1 MPEVNEYIK
10 TIIGDIS
17 KQSKTNKSTS
27 TAIDATFDIE
37 RILETIDT
45 VNNKNYNI
53 RFLLKNTPENVFY
66 NLIVNFLPDGQKHA
80 FVQKQTCDIES
91 YSLFKNNAYNMNL
104 FKGKIEFFYYTS
116 FFKKTGQEVTA
127 KITDNDD
134 CLPKFYPNG
143 DPVPTLSSF
152 ISPGGSQTS
161 SGGAQTG
168 SSSSGNFSWPATGGY
183 GLSVNVSGT
192 AVSSNASGSGTGF
205 FTAIGNAASTVGNA
219 VGQAVIWIINILKPK
234 PCACPSQ
241 KMVANPCP
249 DIIPVGFTAFI
260 SEPEYVAML
269 RARLP
274 LTLQQWQWLHGK
286 DDVTDFIQKYINS
299 NPTNINQSKEVALWA
314 IDYMMNNPK
323 PVFTTFTIDYIQNN
337 PTVTWKQFQNWFMGS
352 PEGNDGGEIYNPTDY
367 IGINVSK
374 QNLPG
379 RNTFYDAFPK
389 VGTSG
394 MPSRQ
399 VYELVG
405 GHMWTAHNKGDDKY
419 QNACAIRV
427 SRALNYSGKPIPV
440 FINNK
445 LEQKTEKGKD
455 GLNYILDASS
465 LLAYMLK
472 AFPDTPPVHLK
483 NKTPDEYQKALN
495 GKWGIYIMVPKSGF
509 GASGHADFYSQSGC
523 LSRCYFSDAAE
534 IYFWELK

>member
-1 MPEVNEYIK
+1 
-10 TIIGDIS
+10 
-17 KQSKTNKSTS
+17 
-27 TAIDATFDIE
+27 
-37 RILETIDT
+37 
-45 VNNKNYNI
+45 
-53 RFLLKNTPENVFY
+53 
-66 NLIVNFLPDGQKHA
+66 
-80 FVQKQTCDIES
+80 
-91 YSLFKNNAYNMNL
+91 
-104 FKGKIEFFYYTS
+104 
-116 FFKKTGQEVTA
+116 
-127 KITDNDD
+127 
-134 CLPKFYPNG
+134 
-143 DPVPTLSSF
+143 
-152 ISPGGSQTS
+152 
-161 SGGAQTG
+161 
-168 SSSSGNFSWPATGGY
+168 
-183 GLSVNVSGT
+183 
-192 AVSSNASGSGTGF
+192 
-205 FTAIGNAASTVGNA
+205 
-219 VGQAVIWIINILKPK
+219 
-234 PCACPSQ
+234 
-241 KMVANPCP
+241 
-249 DIIPVGFTAFI
+249 
-260 SEPEYVAML
+260 
-269 RARLP
+269 
-274 LTLQQWQWLHGK
+274 
-286 DDVTDFIQKYINS
+286 
-299 NPTNINQSKEVALWA
+299 
-314 IDYMMNNPK
+314 MMNNPK
-323 PVFTTFTIDYIQNN
+323 PVFATFTIDYMQNN

-405 GHMWTAHNKGDDKY
+405 GHMWTAHNKGDDNY